1 MVKQKY
7 QLRVVD
13 GMNPLTARPKRIMV
27 FGDIMLDIKLNG
39 TIHKIASEAP
49 VPVLLCD
56 SEQKYLGGCG
66 NVLLNLQSL
75 GCEKLYIYSM
85 LGTDIYGKEIASI
98 ISSYPEIVQRLYTQ
112 ESYCTTVKK
121 RGFSNKKIIFRYDVE
136 KKIHLLERHFEE
148 LKADVTTVLQTTQID
163 AIVISDYNK
172 GFISKEVSQFVIGVA
187 NRAGV
192 PTFVDPKL
200 DYMKYLGC
208 TVLKPNIKELWDVF
222 GIPFS
227 MAKIEQIHGQVKSMA
242 QCKETLITLSEEGM
256 SLCTEDGEMI
266 NYKADESEVNDVT
279 GAGDV
284 VVSIIAYYY
293 TSLSKKQLVQLA
305 TNMGSIS
312 VRHVGTYVL
321 KPADILKVYKSM
333 HRNKIISLKDVA
345 YLKHPIVFTNGCF
358 DILHEGHMALFRHCS
373 AISPP
378 GGEVLVAINSDASI
392 RRLKGDARPINNE
405 EARASLLNNIE
416 TIDWILV
423 FDEDTPYEILEKIR
437 PHTLVK
443 GGDYTLEQIPGKEFC
458 ERVDIFTYIPGKS
471 TTNIIN
477 RIKSMTD
484 E

>member
-1 MVKQKY
+1 
-7 QLRVVD
+7 
-13 GMNPLTARPKRIMV
+13 
-27 FGDIMLDIKLNG
+27 MLDVKLNG
-39 TIHKIASEAP
+39 SIHKIANEAP
-49 VPVLLCD
+49 VPVLLHE

-85 LGTDIYGKEIASI
+85 LGNDSYGKEISSI
-98 ISSYPEIVQRLYTQ
+98 VSSYPEIVQQFYTDD
-112 ESYCTTVKK
+112 SYCTIVKT
-121 RGFSNKKIIFRYDVE
+121 RGFSNKKIIFRYDIE
-136 KKIHLLERHFEE
+136 KSAKLLQIHIEQ
-148 LKADVTTVLQTTQID
+148 LKVDVATALQTTRID
-163 AIVISDYNK
+163 AIIISDYNK
-172 GFISKEVSQFVIGVA
+172 GFISKEVSQFVIEAA
-187 NRAGV
+187 NKAGV
-192 PTFVDPKL
+192 PTFVDPKV
-200 DYMKYLGC
+200 DYTKYLNC
-208 TVLKPNIKELWDVF
+208 TLLKPNIKELGDVF
-222 GIPFS
+222 GIPFD
-227 MAKIEQIHGQVKSMA
+227 KGRINDIHEKVKSMV
-242 QCKETLITLSEEGM
+242 QCKETLFTLSEDGM
-256 SLCTEDGEMI
+256 SLCAEGGEVI
-266 NYKADESEVNDVT
+266 TYRADESEVNDVT

-284 VVSIIAYYY
+284 VLSIIAYYY
-293 TSLSKKQLVQLA
+293 KSLTKSQLVQLA

-321 KPADILKVYKSM
+321 KQADILKSYKSM
-333 HRNKIISLKDVA
+333 HTNKIISLKDVA

-373 AISPP
+373 MIRPP

-392 RRLKGDARPINNE
+392 RRLKGETRPINSE
-405 EARASLLNNIE
+405 AARASLLNNIE

-443 GGDYTLEQIPGKEFC
+443 GGDYNLEQIIGKEFS

-477 RIKSMTD
+477 KIKSMTD